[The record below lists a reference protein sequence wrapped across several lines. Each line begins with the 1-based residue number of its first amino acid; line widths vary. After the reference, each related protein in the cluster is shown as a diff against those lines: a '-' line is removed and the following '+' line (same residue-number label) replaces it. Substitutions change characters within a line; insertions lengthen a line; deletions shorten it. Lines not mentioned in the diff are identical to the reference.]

1 MTGRTGAVQAR
12 LALRTLGGV
21 LVHAVEPQHVEVD
34 VEIQRAAEAL
44 DQGHHAALRRIPRHA
59 GLIGKPTGDHTM
71 HDAQH
76 RADRLRLAGEQE
88 AQRVR
93 KTQHPLPHRPRAKH
107 LLHQVPRA
115 LGHAPRPA
123 AGAEAALLAGIRHQ
137 PLGPA
142 LLADHAQEAVL
153 EHAAAQVGLELLAHI
168 LGQRA
173 VFGLKT
179 RDEVR
184 VVRLH

>member
-1 MTGRTGAVQAR
+1 MRGHEVMPVEHVHGGIR
-12 LALRTLGGV
+12 LAWVARRGR
-21 LVHAVEPQHVEVD
+21 VD
-34 VEIQRAAEAL
+34 CQSTIARSAE
-44 DQGHHAALRRIPRHA
+44 
-59 GLIGKPTGDHTM
+59 
-71 HDAQH
+71 
-76 RADRLRLAGEQE
+76 
-88 AQRVR
+88 
-93 KTQHPLPHRPRAKH
+93 H

-123 AGAEAALLAGIRHQ
+123 AGAEAALLAGEGHQ

-142 LLADHAQEAVL
+142 LLAHHAQEAVL